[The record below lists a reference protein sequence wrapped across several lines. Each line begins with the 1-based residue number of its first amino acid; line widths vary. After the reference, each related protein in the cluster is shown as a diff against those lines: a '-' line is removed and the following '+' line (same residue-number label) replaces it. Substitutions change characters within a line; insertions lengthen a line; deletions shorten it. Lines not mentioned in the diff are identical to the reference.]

1 MMKVMHLFN
10 EHSLNTHCVL
20 STILGARDTEV
31 GKKKK
36 KKKPG
41 LEDSLVE
48 RIH

>member
-36 KKKPG
+36 KKPA

>member
-10 EHSLNTHCVL
+10 EHSLNAHCVL

-36 KKKPG
+36 KPG